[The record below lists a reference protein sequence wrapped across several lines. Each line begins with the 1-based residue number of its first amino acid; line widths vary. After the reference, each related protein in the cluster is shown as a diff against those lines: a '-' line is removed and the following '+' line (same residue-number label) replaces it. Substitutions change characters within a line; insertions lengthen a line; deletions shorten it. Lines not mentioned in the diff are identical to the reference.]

1 MKKLYYVW
9 LLSVLACLPVACGND
24 DDYRYPSVKSEFLT
38 GFSGADGTLQSV
50 VTDEGKTYQIVEN
63 ATKTTI
69 PADSLVRMVGSYAET
84 KGIDGTAGV
93 KLYSWITAVSP
104 LPVPPHRFK
113 EGVKTDP
120 ANVQS
125 IWSGLGYINIVLTVK
140 MQKALHLFHFIED
153 KVHIDTETGRCDV
166 FLRLYHDAK
175 NDVQAFTKRAYLSVP
190 LHRYAA
196 TKGVKQVTV
205 HFTLNTTSG
214 ELKTYNLDY
223 IPSNI

>member
-9 LLSVLACLPVACGND
+9 LLSVLACLPVACGSD

-50 VTDEGKTYQIVEN
+50 LTDEGKTYQIVEN

-93 KLYSWITAVSP
+93 KLYSWIAAVSP

-175 NDVQAFTKRAYLSVP
+175 NDVPAFTKRAYLSVP

-214 ELKTYNLDY
+214 ELKTYRLDY
-223 IPSNI
+223 TPSNI